1 MAPVRSVS
9 IRLNSDSSIL
19 LFRMVSLLS
28 LASAVSW
35 KVRWV
40 GAMHVFGEGLLAT
53 FREPHATG
61 LTPADEWP
69 LAKHLGRRKFLL
81 RAIIFDFDGIL
92 VDSEP
97 IIMKLTQAIAAR
109 EGWTLSEQEYYRDYL
124 ALDDRALVEHLYRTH
139 GRSVSAAQRDEL
151 LAWKARAYGEIILE
165 GLPPIPGAAEF
176 ALRAAQRF
184 PLAIASGSLRAE
196 IDHLLRKLGLREKFA
211 VLATADDCERS
222 KPDPEI
228 YLQALSRLQDLPQ
241 LNKPPLEAGEC
252 LAIEDAPLGVVAAQA
267 AGMKCL
273 ALAHSRPQAE
283 LQHAEWVARE
293 FADVDLEIIRSAFA

>member
-1 MAPVRSVS
+1 
-9 IRLNSDSSIL
+9 
-19 LFRMVSLLS
+19 
-28 LASAVSW
+28 
-35 KVRWV
+35 
-40 GAMHVFGEGLLAT
+40 
-53 FREPHATG
+53 
-61 LTPADEWP
+61 
-69 LAKHLGRRKFLL
+69 LL

-97 IIMKLTQAIAAR
+97 IIMKLTQEMAAQ
-109 EGWTLSEQEYYRDYL
+109 EGWTVSEEKYYRDYL
-124 ALDDRALVEHLYRTH
+124 ALDDRGIIEHLYRAH
-139 GRSVSAAQRDEL
+139 GRSLTTARRDEL
-151 LAWKARAYGEIILE
+151 VAWKARAYGKIILD

-176 ALRAAQRF
+176 VLSAAQGF

-228 YLQALSRLQDLPQ
+228 YLKALSRLQDLPQ
-241 LNKPPLEAGEC
+241 LHEPLLEAGEC

-273 ALAHSRPQAE
+273 ALAHSRPQAQ
-283 LQHAEWVARE
+283 LLHAEWVARE
-293 FADVDLEIIRSAFA
+293 FADVNLEIIRSAFA